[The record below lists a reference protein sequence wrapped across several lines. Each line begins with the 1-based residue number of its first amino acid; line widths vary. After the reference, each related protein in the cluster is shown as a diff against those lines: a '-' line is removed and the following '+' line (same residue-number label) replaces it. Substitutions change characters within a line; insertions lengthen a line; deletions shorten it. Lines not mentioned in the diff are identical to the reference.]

1 MRLRN
6 RDRFTLET
14 MLSPQVVLGTLR
26 AHCLTRPGQEGG
38 SSRELLFAGD
48 IPYGG
53 TAFVLFPI
61 TYGRNS
67 WLPVL
72 SCRLEAKETGGSRLF
87 VDARCRRLVRWIMGI
102 WYGVLVLTTLLVLLS
117 ALFGEAQPSQFG
129 GLALAGAVGFFLPH
143 GAFWG
148 PMDRTREAL
157 ERLLIREP
165 EQWAEPR

>member
-14 MLSPQVVLGTLR
+14 TLSPQAVLGTLR

-53 TAFVLFPI
+53 TSFVLSPI
-61 TYGRNS
+61 AYGRNS

-87 VDARCRRLVRWIMGI
+87 VDARCRRLVRWLMGL
-102 WYGVLVLTTLLVLLS
+102 WYGVLVLAALLVLLS
-117 ALFGEAQPSQFG
+117 AAFGEAYPSQFG
-129 GLALAGAVGFFLPH
+129 GLALAGTVGFFLPH
-143 GAFWG
+143 GSFWI
-148 PMDRTREAL
+148 PMNRAREAL